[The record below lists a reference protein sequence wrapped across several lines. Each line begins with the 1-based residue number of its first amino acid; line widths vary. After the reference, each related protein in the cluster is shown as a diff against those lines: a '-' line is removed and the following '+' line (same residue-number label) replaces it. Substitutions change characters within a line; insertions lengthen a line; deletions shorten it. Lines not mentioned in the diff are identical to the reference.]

1 MAEWLKAA
9 VLKTASRVIVTGVR
23 IPLPPPFD
31 SSGENDTMRARVLRW
46 RGAGVADQDRL
57 LSDCPEK
64 LGPWVRIPP
73 SPPVRSIERLWHH
86 LEMLTSRENPIHEEP
101 FMLKY
106 VLNI

>member
-23 IPLPPPFD
+23 IPLPPPDLQFAYGKKNAKMM
-31 SSGENDTMRARVLRW
+31 SRLKSKR

-73 SPPVRSIERLWHH
+73 SPPPALMDY
-86 LEMLTSRENPIHEEP
+86 LLC
-101 FMLKY
+101 L
-106 VLNI
+106 

>member
-23 IPLPPPFD
+23 IPLPPPVD
-31 SSGENDTMRARVLRW
+31 SGSKSVTIRASVIRW
-46 RGAGVADQDRL
+46 RGAGVVDQDRL

-73 SPPVRSIERLWHH
+73 SPPP
-86 LEMLTSRENPIHEEP
+86 NP
-101 FMLKY
+101 
-106 VLNI
+106 LNLIGLI

>member
-1 MAEWLKAA
+1 MAERLKAA

-23 IPLPPPFD
+23 IPLPPPVD
-31 SSGENDTMRARVLRW
+31 SGRENVTMRAKAIQR

-73 SPPVRSIERLWHH
+73 SPPS
-86 LEMLTSRENPIHEEP
+86 
-101 FMLKY
+101 
-106 VLNI
+106 